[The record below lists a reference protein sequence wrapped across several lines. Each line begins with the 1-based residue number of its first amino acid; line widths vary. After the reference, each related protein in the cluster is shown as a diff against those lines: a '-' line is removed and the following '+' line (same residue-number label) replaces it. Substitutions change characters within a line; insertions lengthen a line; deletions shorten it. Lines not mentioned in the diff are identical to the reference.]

1 MDDTSSSAGIL
12 VRAALI
18 IPAVIAVARTDF
30 NKFRAWRARSREW
43 RRGGLRPPPEYER
56 DNRLWRW
63 RLGAFALILFGF
75 GGFNVA
81 LWWLEFRPWVI
92 WPLYAVAMIG
102 ACAWYAIGRYVR

>member
-1 MDDTSSSAGIL
+1 M
-12 VRAALI
+12 
-18 IPAVIAVARTDF
+18 
-30 NKFRAWRARSREW
+30 
-43 RRGGLRPPPEYER
+43 
-56 DNRLWRW
+56 
-63 RLGAFALILFGF
+63 ILFGF